1 MRIPDLRGLRSGLG
15 VLALC
20 GAVVMPVGATATRGA
35 AAPVDPIVWASVFR
49 MIELKWPSVP
59 QLTSVELARR
69 IAVHEPV
76 LLIDTRA
83 KDEYLVSH
91 LPGAVWAESPAQLRA
106 AVRSVPATQLIVLYC
121 SVGVRSSKAAALLMR
136 DGGHT
141 VANLRGSIFQWA
153 NEGRAL
159 EAAGRPA
166 VQVHPYNRVW
176 GQLLEPHLRAS
187 GAP

>member
-1 MRIPDLRGLRSGLG
+1 MRIPDVRGLRSGLG

-20 GAVVMPVGATATRGA
+20 GAVVAPVGATGVRAVV
-35 AAPVDPIVWASVFR
+35 APLDSIVWASVFR

-59 QLTSVELARR
+59 QLTTAELARR
-69 IAVHEPV
+69 IDAHESM

-83 KDEYLVSH
+83 RDEYLVSH
-91 LPGAVWAESPAQLRA
+91 LPGAVWAESPAQLRD
-106 AVRSVPATQLIVLYC
+106 AVRGVPATKLIVLYC
-121 SVGVRSSKAAALLMR
+121 SVGVRSSKAAAMLMR

-159 EAAGRPA
+159 EADGRPA
-166 VQVHPYNRVW
+166 VQVHPYNRMW

>member
-1 MRIPDLRGLRSGLG
+1 MRIPDVRSLRLGLG
-15 VLALC
+15 VFALC
-20 GAVVMPVGATATRGA
+20 GAVVLPISASATRSTV
-35 AAPVDPIVWASVFR
+35 APVDPIVWAPVFR

-59 QLTSVELARR
+59 QLSTAALARR
-69 IAVHEPV
+69 IAAHEPV

-83 KDEYLVSH
+83 REEYLVSH
-91 LPGAVWAESPAQLRA
+91 LPSAIWAASPTQLRA
-106 AVRSVPATQLIVLYC
+106 AVRGVPVTQLIVLYC
-121 SVGVRSSKAAALLMR
+121 SVGVRSSKAAALLRR

-141 VANLRGSIFQWA
+141 VANLRGSAFQWA

-159 EAAGRPA
+159 EADGKPA
-166 VQVHPYNRVW
+166 VQVHPYNRIW